1 MHTIPGEL
9 MEAADQDVQTFL
21 FADLAGFTA
30 LTEAHGDEQAAD
42 LAADFSRQIRE
53 FLPDYGATEVKG
65 IGDAVMLRAESAEKA
80 VRLGLRIVHDVG
92 RRHGFPAVR
101 IGMHTGPAVE
111 RDGDWFGATV
121 NVAARVAGIA
131 SGCEVLISEAT
142 KRSAGEIQDIRL
154 RERGEERF
162 KNVAEPVRLYAAF
175 PGTERAESGW
185 PIDPVCRMAVDPQR
199 SAGALVHRGIE
210 HHFCSLECAGRFAS
224 NPDTFV
230 TQ

>member
-1 MHTIPGEL
+1 
-9 MEAADQDVQTFL
+9 MEAHERDVQTFL

-30 LTEAHGDEQAAD
+30 LTEAHGDEEAAD
-42 LAADFSRQIRE
+42 LAADFSGRIRE
-53 FLPDYGATEVKG
+53 FLSDYGATEIKG
-65 IGDAVMLRAESAEKA
+65 IGDAVMLRAESAEQA
-80 VRLGLRIVHDVG
+80 VHLGLRVVHDVG

-131 SGCEVLISEAT
+131 SGCEVLIT
-142 KRSAGEIQDIRL
+142 DVTRRLAGEVENVQL

-162 KNVAEPVRLYAAF
+162 KNVADPVRLYAVY
-175 PGTERAESGW
+175 PDTERAESGW

-199 SAGALVHRGIE
+199 SAGTLIHSGIE
-210 HHFCSLECAGRFAS
+210 HHFCSLACAGRFAS
-224 NPDTFV
+224 SPDMFV
-230 TQ
+230 QR